1 MKYIYSK
8 FLGVHELSEENTKKV
23 DVSLL
28 GNTPNE
34 AKLLYFKN
42 ERFLIKDRIRK
53 AKEGIKKNEK
63 ILKKL
68 EDEFSFLYDLY
79 PEEFI

>member
-8 FLGVHELSEENTKKV
+8 FLGVYELSEEDTKKI

-28 GNTPNE
+28 GNTTNE

-63 ILKKL
+63 NLKKL